1 MKKTI
6 FIVGIYLLVGSAWIL
21 FSSQLLYNI
30 FDGNTALILRFE
42 IYKGWFYVA
51 ITAIL
56 LYILISKEF
65 NKLKNTQQQLFK
77 SNEQYKQFFQL
88 HPSALFLIDV
98 ETGIISNCNERAI
111 RKLGY
116 DRNEIIGKKANNFIQ
131 LSEEE
136 LLKHLEAQAK
146 RELFYFRTSIC
157 LANGEIRFIEVFSN
171 MQRIDDHDFY
181 LAAVNDITDNLKNEN
196 MNTFVFDK
204 GPAGIAAFE
213 ANGNIIR
220 VNEAFSKF
228 FDQEGNDL
236 IGRNI
241 NELHN
246 RIDVDFSKTCKID
259 IQFTTFM
266 GVKRWGRLSLSEFI
280 IDFGQNYRI
289 GILEDITAQKE
300 YESALKQFEL
310 VVEQSPSAI
319 VVCNLDGRV
328 EYINSKYTEITGYSP
343 TEMIGSTIDF
353 LGTYEQSQTQY
364 LEMRKSILAGNVW
377 KGEYLNRNRKGSIYW
392 EQGIIAPLT
401 DSEGNIVKYIGIKE
415 NISPQKEAQL
425 EFILAKEQ
433 AERANKAKSD
443 FLANLSHELRTPMN
457 AIMGFTELLYES
469 ETDKAKASMLEIMR
483 RSENDL
489 IVQLNSLLHLSRIES
504 GAISLQEEQF
514 SIESLFVRIENN
526 FRELAAK
533 KSLMLLLED
542 KTKYEVDFV
551 GDKNKIEHIL
561 DNLVDNAIKFTAKGN
576 VKVEFQLDY
585 STNDRVFLVIIVSDT
600 GIGVAPE
607 MLERIFEKF
616 EQGEHYLKKKY
627 SGAGLGLAIVKQLTE
642 FMGGTISL
650 KSTLDVGSIF
660 TVSIP
665 IRSLIN
671 N

>member
-1 MKKTI
+1 
-6 FIVGIYLLVGSAWIL
+6 
-21 FSSQLLYNI
+21 
-30 FDGNTALILRFE
+30 
-42 IYKGWFYVA
+42 
-51 ITAIL
+51 
-56 LYILISKEF
+56 
-65 NKLKNTQQQLFK
+65 
-77 SNEQYKQFFQL
+77 
-88 HPSALFLIDV
+88 
-98 ETGIISNCNERAI
+98 
-111 RKLGY
+111 
-116 DRNEIIGKKANNFIQ
+116 
-131 LSEEE
+131 
-136 LLKHLEAQAK
+136 
-146 RELFYFRTSIC
+146 
-157 LANGEIRFIEVFSN
+157 
-171 MQRIDDHDFY
+171 
-181 LAAVNDITDNLKNEN
+181 
-196 MNTFVFDK
+196 
-204 GPAGIAAFE
+204 
-213 ANGNIIR
+213 
-220 VNEAFSKF
+220 
-228 FDQEGNDL
+228 
-236 IGRNI
+236 
-241 NELHN
+241 
-246 RIDVDFSKTCKID
+246 
-259 IQFTTFM
+259 M

-433 AERANKAKSD
+433 AERASKAKSD

-526 FRELAAK
+526 YRELAAK

-665 IRSLIN
+665 IRSVVN